1 MCRAGD
7 CDRRGVIQ
15 ETRWAEVTDQT
26 LQFAGSNPAV
36 GIEEMVNEMELKRN
50 QDQYEY
56 VLNSRRFWNA
66 INDHFGFAYPDSRAI
81 AVAAFLLWFVSEE
94 NDGKGN

>member
-1 MCRAGD
+1 
-7 CDRRGVIQ
+7 
-15 ETRWAEVTDQT
+15 
-26 LQFAGSNPAV
+26 
-36 GIEEMVNEMELKRN
+36 MELKRN

-66 INDHFGFAYPDSRAI
+66 IKDHFGFAYPDSRAI

-94 NDGKGN
+94 NDGKGS